1 MRIGLDIS
9 ICAFNQA
16 GNARYAQSLLQALQK
31 QADKE
36 SLTVVPLSLP
46 APLQAV
52 GSGIKRKVVTLFWE
66 TIYAPFLLPALAR
79 SYKLDLLHLTAPMP
93 IGKVACPV
101 VTTIHDMIPILFPQW
116 YSFITGTRL
125 RRWMN
130 RAVEGSTHFI
140 TNSECTTRDFEQY
153 FKPQK
158 PITRTYLGSYLT
170 MAPDWPEKPI
180 KDSAPLHFTNK
191 PYILSVGT
199 LEPRKNLATVLDAY
213 KILLNRVEV
222 AAEPAETV
230 APDLLVVG
238 AKGWLTDIQARTQQL
253 GIADHVKLT
262 GFVSDKE
269 LQTLYQQATM
279 LVYPSLYEGFGI
291 PPLEAMSSGC
301 PVITS
306 NVSCLPEVVAEAG
319 ILINP
324 TDIKAL
330 ADAMQRL
337 LTHPA
342 QASLLREKGYQQA
355 ARFSWA
361 RCAEETVAVYREML
375 G

>member
-31 QADKE
+31 QAEKE
-36 SLTVVPLSLP
+36 SLTIVPLSLP
-46 APLQAV
+46 APLQAID
-52 GSGIKRKVVTLFWE
+52 SGIKRKVVTLFWE

-79 SYKLDLLHLTAPMP
+79 SHKLDLLHLTAPMP
-93 IGKVACPV
+93 IGKAPCPV

-130 RAVEGSTHFI
+130 RAVQGSTHFI
-140 TNSECTTRDFEQY
+140 TDSDSTTRDLKQY

-158 PITRTYLGSYLT
+158 PITRIYLGSYLT
-170 MAPDWPEKPI
+170 MPPDSAEKAI
-180 KDSAPLHFTNK
+180 KDSAPLHFTNQ

-213 KILLNRVEV
+213 KMLLNQVEL
-222 AAEPAETV
+222 
-230 APDLLVVG
+230 APDLLIVG
-238 AKGWLTDIQARTQQL
+238 AKGWLTDIEARTQQL
-253 GIADHVKLT
+253 GITDHVKLT
-262 GFVSDKE
+262 GFVTDKE

-306 NVSCLPEVVAEAG
+306 NASSLPEVVADAG
-319 ILINP
+319 ILIDP
-324 TDIKAL
+324 TDTNAL
-330 ADAMQRL
+330 SDAMQHL

-342 QASLLREKGYQQA
+342 QASLLREKGYRQA

-361 RCAEETVAVYREML
+361 RCAEETVAVYRQML